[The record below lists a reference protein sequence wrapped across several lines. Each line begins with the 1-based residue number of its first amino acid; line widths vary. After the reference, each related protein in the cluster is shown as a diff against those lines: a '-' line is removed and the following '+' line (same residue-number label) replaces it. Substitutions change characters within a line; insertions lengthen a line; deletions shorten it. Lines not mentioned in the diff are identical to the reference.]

1 MRIPGRNAAAAA
13 LGVLAL
19 TFLCGDLSAQGM
31 PSIFKKQS
39 SSRKRTDAPTV
50 VEAATMDIDM
60 ENNIATLL
68 GNVVVDDQDVKITC
82 DKMVIYLE
90 DKVEP
95 DESGEGTAKAEGT
108 ESGEEA
114 AKAEGTESGEEAAKT
129 EGTESGE
136 EAAKTEGTES
146 GEEAAK
152 AEGTESGEEAAKA
165 EGTESGE
172 EAAKTEGTESGEAAA
187 VNGEEAVAEKP
198 EEKNESAEQESADPE
213 GEDKEEK
220 KNDGEGDDPT
230 SGKQLKKIECF
241 GEVVITHR
249 ADPKDSSSKE
259 QVATSDY
266 ALYDVTTNTITLT
279 GRPVLTSGT
288 DRLDAEKIVFDV
300 ETGRTFITTGKGTYY
315 GDTPVGGAG
324 GKKKK

>member
-1 MRIPGRNAAAAA
+1 MRISGRNAAAAA

-31 PSIFKKQS
+31 PSFFKKQS
-39 SSRKRTDAPTV
+39 SNRKRTDAPTV

-82 DKMVIYLE
+82 DKMVIHLE
-90 DKVEP
+90 DKTEP
-95 DESGEGTAKAEGT
+95 DESGEGAAKSETA
-108 ESGEEA
+108 ESGE
-114 AKAEGTESGEEAAKT
+114 G
-129 EGTESGE
+129 
-136 EAAKTEGTES
+136 
-146 GEEAAK
+146 
-152 AEGTESGEEAAKA
+152 
-165 EGTESGE
+165 
-172 EAAKTEGTESGEAAA
+172 AA
-187 VNGEEAVAEKP
+187 VKNEAEAAEKP
-198 EEKNESAEQESADPE
+198 EEKKESAEKESSAAKE

-220 KNDGEGDDPT
+220 DDVEEDDPT

-249 ADPKDSSSKE
+249 ADPNDSSSKE

-266 ALYDVTTNTITLT
+266 ALYDVTANTITLT

-315 GDTPVGGAG
+315 GDTPVSSG

>member
-1 MRIPGRNAAAAA
+1 MRISGRNAAAAA

-31 PSIFKKQS
+31 PSFFKKQS
-39 SSRKRTDAPTV
+39 SNRKRTDAPTV

-82 DKMVIYLE
+82 DKMVIHLE
-90 DKVEP
+90 DKTEP
-95 DESGEGTAKAEGT
+95 D

-114 AKAEGTESGEEAAKT
+114 AKSGEGESGEGAAKSET
-129 EGTESGE
+129 AESGE
-136 EAAKTEGTES
+136 G
-146 GEEAAK
+146 
-152 AEGTESGEEAAKA
+152 
-165 EGTESGE
+165 
-172 EAAKTEGTESGEAAA
+172 AA
-187 VNGEEAVAEKP
+187 VKNEAEAAEKP
-198 EEKNESAEQESADPE
+198 EEKKESAEKESSAAKE

-220 KNDGEGDDPT
+220 DDAEEDDPT

-249 ADPKDSSSKE
+249 ADPNDSSSKE

-266 ALYDVTTNTITLT
+266 ALYDVTANTITLT

-315 GDTPVGGAG
+315 GDTPVSSG

>member
-1 MRIPGRNAAAAA
+1 MRISGRNAAAAA

-31 PSIFKKQS
+31 PSFFKKQS
-39 SSRKRTDAPTV
+39 SNRKRTDAPTV

-82 DKMVIYLE
+82 DKMVIHLE
-90 DKVEP
+90 DKAET
-95 DESGEGTAKAEGT
+95 DESDEEAAKSETAESGEGSEVKSEAE
-108 ESGEEA
+108 A
-114 AKAEGTESGEEAAKT
+114 
-129 EGTESGE
+129 
-136 EAAKTEGTES
+136 
-146 GEEAAK
+146 
-152 AEGTESGEEAAKA
+152 
-165 EGTESGE
+165 
-172 EAAKTEGTESGEAAA
+172 
-187 VNGEEAVAEKP
+187 AEKP
-198 EEKNESAEQESADPE
+198 EEKKESAEKDSSDA
-213 GEDKEEK
+213 KEEK
-220 KNDGEGDDPT
+220 DKDEKKDDAEEDDPT

-249 ADPKDSSSKE
+249 ADPNDSSSKE

-266 ALYDVTTNTITLT
+266 ALYDVTANTITLT

-315 GDTPVGGAG
+315 GDTPVGSAG

>member
-1 MRIPGRNAAAAA
+1 
-13 LGVLAL
+13 
-19 TFLCGDLSAQGM
+19 
-31 PSIFKKQS
+31 
-39 SSRKRTDAPTV
+39 
-50 VEAATMDIDM
+50 MDIDM

-90 DKVEP
+90 DKVES
-95 DESGEGTAKAEGT
+95 DESGEGT
-108 ESGEEA
+108 
-114 AKAEGTESGEEAAKT
+114 
-129 EGTESGE
+129 
-136 EAAKTEGTES
+136 
-146 GEEAAK
+146 AK

>member
-1 MRIPGRNAAAAA
+1 MRISGRNAAAAA

-31 PSIFKKQS
+31 PSFFKKQS
-39 SSRKRTDAPTV
+39 SNRKRTDAPTV

-82 DKMVIYLE
+82 DKMVIHLE
-90 DKVEP
+90 DKTEP
-95 DESGEGTAKAEGT
+95 D

-114 AKAEGTESGEEAAKT
+114 AKSGEGESGE
-129 EGTESGE
+129 G
-136 EAAKTEGTES
+136 
-146 GEEAAK
+146 
-152 AEGTESGEEAAKA
+152 
-165 EGTESGE
+165 
-172 EAAKTEGTESGEAAA
+172 AA
-187 VNGEEAVAEKP
+187 VKNEAEAAEKP
-198 EEKNESAEQESADPE
+198 EEKKESAEKESSAAKE

-220 KNDGEGDDPT
+220 DDAEEDDPT

-249 ADPKDSSSKE
+249 ADPNDSSSKE

-266 ALYDVTTNTITLT
+266 ALYDVTANTITLT

-315 GDTPVGGAG
+315 GDTPVSSG